1 MSHIGIKMKVVQE
14 LLEHQDFAIT
24 ANIYS
29 HTSEDA
35 KVDADNKLSDS
46 IQNQEVSPPEDKF
59 LWQSNLSLIQFVPS
73 FTFAGA

>member
-1 MSHIGIKMKVVQE
+1 MKVVQE
-14 LLEHQDFAIT
+14 LLGHSNFAIT

-29 HTSEDA
+29 HTSEAA

-46 IQNQEVSPPEDKF
+46 IKNQEVSPPEDKF